1 MGWYDWFNG
10 IMQYLGGLSILCLFS
25 WLVTSFP
32 GLWRMEGKILFVGLD
47 NAGKT
52 TLLCLLSQDVIRSYP
67 PTMHPQMDTVH
78 IGKATFKA
86 FDLGG
91 HQNARSFW
99 THYVEVDAV
108 VFMVDACDRDRFE
121 EAKAEL
127 NIDNPRAVDEH
138 TLRKELGLL
147 NTTTGK
153 PNKALPKNHPSYIRP
168 VELFMCS
175 VVKKAGLKE
184 AFEWIERNV
193 DI

>member
-10 IMQYLGGLSILCLFS
+10 IMQYL
-25 WLVTSFP
+25 

-127 NIDNPRAVDEH
+127 NVRIIQDSFNFVPDIVLFAV
-138 TLRKELGLL
+138 LLGSSKFRRVL
-147 NTTTGK
+147 
-153 PNKALPKNHPSYIRP
+153 ACSYS
-168 VELFMCS
+168 CS
-175 VVKKAGLKE
+175 
-184 AFEWIERNV
+184 WQ
-193 DI
+193 